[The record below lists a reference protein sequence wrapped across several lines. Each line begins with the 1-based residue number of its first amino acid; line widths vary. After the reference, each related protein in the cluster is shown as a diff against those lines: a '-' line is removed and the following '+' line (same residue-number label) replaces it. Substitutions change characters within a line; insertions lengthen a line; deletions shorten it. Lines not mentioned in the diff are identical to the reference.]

1 MGALLGI
8 PQHNTGPLYAEASG
22 QGMLTEGA
30 HSQRFFF
37 VCLFWGFL
45 SIKHDALF
53 RTKTK
58 VSKCLTESLL
68 RVLTT
73 HPTYQKV
80 VNDYLQGEEA
90 GPQPPP
96 AAAAANGKAVNN
108 NGVTHG
114 ANGFLQHNK
123 KFE

>member
-8 PQHNTGPLYAEASG
+8 PQYNTGALYTEASS
-22 QGMLTEGA
+22 QGKLTEGA
-30 HSQRFFF
+30 HSQCVFF
-37 VCLFWGFL
+37 VFFSL
-45 SIKHDALF
+45 STKHNA
-53 RTKTK
+53 KTK
-58 VSKCLTESLL
+58 MSKCLTESLL

-96 AAAAANGKAVNN
+96 AAAAANGKAANN